1 MVIATLVIGNNLYN
15 NLIDSLL
22 EKGIPA
28 VCTNDGPSGIRL
40 QAHSTLLP
48 IGIGLACTFDD
59 ELVEEFKEKGIK
71 MIAEGVETEEEFNYI
86 RDNTDIEYVQ
96 GYYLARPN

>member
-1 MVIATLVIGNNLYN
+1 
-15 NLIDSLL
+15 
-22 EKGIPA
+22 
-28 VCTNDGPSGIRL
+28 
-40 QAHSTLLP
+40 
-48 IGIGLACTFDD
+48 
-59 ELVEEFKEKGIK
+59 